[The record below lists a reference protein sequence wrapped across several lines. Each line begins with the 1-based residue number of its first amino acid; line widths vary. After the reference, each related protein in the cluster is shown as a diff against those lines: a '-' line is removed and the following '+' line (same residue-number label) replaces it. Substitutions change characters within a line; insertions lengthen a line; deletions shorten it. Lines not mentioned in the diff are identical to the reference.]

1 MRLNIDDLIM
11 FTPLNEDEIKEIVL
25 LQVKNIEKMM
35 AQNDVKFSMTDN
47 ALKYIT
53 KIGFDPQFGARP
65 IKRVLQKYVLNEL
78 SKQIIGQTI
87 NREKPIVVDFDGNNL
102 IFKN

>member
-1 MRLNIDDLIM
+1 
-11 FTPLNEDEIKEIVL
+11 
-25 LQVKNIEKMM
+25 
-35 AQNDVKFSMTDN
+35 MTDN